1 MKKYLFIIGVDEY
14 CGAGTITEC
23 FKNFAKSKNIDTLSF
38 SYIKSLK
45 QKEFLDYNFLQVS
58 KFYKFLYY
66 TKIFFIIITKSNQL
80 KAVYL
85 QESAGLGKIYDIF
98 IMLIC
103 TLNKKICFYHNH
115 SSGKYIRYDFFSKII
130 QKISKYKVRH
140 IFLSQKEA
148 LKFVNLYG
156 DLGKHYCISNSIFIT
171 KNKNHKKINKLS
183 NKFSFGLLSNLSK
196 EKGLD
201 QFLKIAQYALKKN
214 KLWEFYLA
222 GPITFRQ
229 KHYLNQISKLSNT
242 TYLGPIYDVKKKSL
256 FYRNI
261 DFFLFLSSYFHE
273 SEPLV
278 ILEAISNGS
287 IPIVFDRGSI
297 SDLVFSKELIID
309 ANANTFLSVNNIV
322 KNIKN
327 KNELNELSLKSFKK
341 YQKIRAKSYSQLNRL
356 IKDIRS
362 LNS

>member
-1 MKKYLFIIGVDEY
+1 MAILEFQDAIELDPNASTIHVSIADGYRRIG
-14 CGAGTITEC
+14 
-23 FKNFAKSKNIDTLSF
+23 KLSKAEDHLGIALELDS
-38 SYIKSLK
+38 
-45 QKEFLDYNFLQVS
+45 KEKEAL
-58 KFYKFLYY
+58 
-66 TKIFFIIITKSNQL
+66 
-80 KAVYL
+80 
-85 QESAGLGKIYDIF
+85 EMLG
-98 IMLIC
+98 
-103 TLNKKICFYHNH
+103 
-115 SSGKYIRYDFFSKII
+115 
-130 QKISKYKVRH
+130 H

-156 DLGKHYCISNSIFIT
+156 NIGKHYCISNCIFIT
-171 KNKNHKKINKLS
+171 KNKNHKKIKKLS
-183 NKFSFGLLSNLSK
+183 NKFSFGLISNLTK

-201 QFLKIAQYALKKN
+201 QFLRIAQHALEKN

-297 SDLVFSKELIID
+297 SDLVCSKELINLYGSI
-309 ANANTFLSVNNIV
+309 FIYIRPQV
-322 KNIKN
+322 
-327 KNELNELSLKSFKK
+327 SLLD
-341 YQKIRAKSYSQLNRL
+341 SY
-356 IKDIRS
+356 
-362 LNS
+362 